1 MRQVV
6 IFAFMA
12 LGYLALGFEVREIQV
27 TGQDNAQVIFVG
39 QVPSAPQ
46 NLRVNENS
54 LEFAF
59 PATYLSDRKSEKL
72 EILSPHAL
80 IKRVTLVQGSENALK
95 GKIVLNGSMEGIK
108 ERLHWDTSS
117 QNLIL
122 RIDYPAKN
130 GAALKLLQEEQTPL
144 LASAAGKA
152 TEQAHSHRTLFVL
165 MTFVFVALA
174 LGMVVLFRVLKKK
187 GSLKGPR
194 KYLIEQLGYCP
205 LGTKSGVSLLKV
217 GTEFVLVGITPN
229 QISMLSQ
236 LPKLQEQ
243 YAEETGFERS
253 VFKEA
258 VSQEVQRLR

>member
-95 GKIVLNGSMEGIK
+95 GKNCTQWEHGRDQRKTPLGYFFTKSHSSNRLPRK
-108 ERLHWDTSS
+108 ERSSTQTSS
-117 QNLIL
+117 RRAN
-122 RIDYPAKN
+122 
-130 GAALKLLQEEQTPL
+130 
-144 LASAAGKA
+144 ASLGFSSR
-152 TEQAHSHRTLFVL
+152 EGYRTSPF
-165 MTFVFVALA
+165 
-174 LGMVVLFRVLKKK
+174 
-187 GSLKGPR
+187 P
-194 KYLIEQLGYCP
+194 
-205 LGTKSGVSLLKV
+205 
-217 GTEFVLVGITPN
+217 
-229 QISMLSQ
+229 
-236 LPKLQEQ
+236 
-243 YAEETGFERS
+243 
-253 VFKEA
+253 
-258 VSQEVQRLR
+258 